1 MIVVTYDRISRKY
14 FFKILPYW
22 HLGYNFNNS
31 LKVENDMK
39 EKGLYIKTHFRSFN
53 TVHYY

>member
-1 MIVVTYDRISRKY
+1 MIRFLEST
-14 FFKILPYW
+14 FFNILPYW

-39 EKGLYIKTHFRSFN
+39 EKGLYIKNLTHFKF
-53 TVHYY
+53 